1 MRVLDLLND
10 LNVVQLDVK
19 VLVNA
24 LQRPANLN
32 VVLKFHRNLMVDEG
46 LEKAGTVH
54 VS

>member
-32 VVLKFHRNLMVDEG
+32 VVLKFNRNLMVDEG
-46 LEKAGTVH
+46 FEKTGTVH